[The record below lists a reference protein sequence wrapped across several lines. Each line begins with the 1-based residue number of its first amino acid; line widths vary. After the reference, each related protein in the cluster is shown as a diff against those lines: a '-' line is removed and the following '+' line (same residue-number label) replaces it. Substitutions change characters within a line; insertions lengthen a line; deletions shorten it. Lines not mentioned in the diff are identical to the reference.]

1 MSDLDSELLSLR
13 ARLSAL
19 EEQKRIEQ
27 EKKLYPMNN
36 LKEIID
42 TTKTGLEKGGTS
54 QGYWTIRGDTTVR
67 KGTPLVIL
75 SYEKDKLEFLEQIYL
90 TLNNMNKR
98 LDALERLIS

>member
-13 ARLSAL
+13 VRLAAL

-27 EKKLYPMNN
+27 QKKLYPMNN
-36 LKEIID
+36 LKEIIH
-42 TTKTGLEKGGTS
+42 TTKTGLESGTT
-54 QGYWTIRGDTTVR
+54 QGNWTIRGDTTVR
-67 KGTPLVIL
+67 RGTQLTIV

-98 LDALERLIS
+98 LEALERFIS

>member
-1 MSDLDSELLSLR
+1 MSHLDSELLSLR
-13 ARLSAL
+13 VRIAAL

-42 TTKTGLEKGGTS
+42 TTKNGLESETT
-54 QGYWTIRGDTTVR
+54 QGYWTIRDNNTVR
-67 KGTPLVIL
+67 KGTPLLIL

-98 LDALERLIS
+98 LEALERFIS

>member
-1 MSDLDSELLSLR
+1 MPDLDSELLSLR
-13 ARLSAL
+13 VRLASL

-27 EKKLYPMNN
+27 QKKMYPLNN

-42 TTKTGLEKGGTS
+42 TTKTGLESATS
-54 QGYWTIRGDTTVR
+54 QGYWTIRGDTIVR
-67 KGTPLVIL
+67 RGTPLTIV

-98 LDALERLIS
+98 LEALERLIS

>member
-13 ARLSAL
+13 VRLAAL

-27 EKKLYPMNN
+27 QKKLYPMNN

-42 TTKTGLEKGGTS
+42 TTKTGLESLTT
-54 QGYWTIRGDTTVR
+54 QGNWTIRGDTNVR
-67 KGTPLVIL
+67 KGTQLTIV

-98 LDALERLIS
+98 LEALERFIS

>member
-13 ARLSAL
+13 VRLAAL

-36 LKEIID
+36 LKDIID
-42 TTKTGLEKGGTS
+42 TTKTGLESGTA
-54 QGYWTIRGDTTVR
+54 QGSWTIRDNNSVR

-75 SYEKDKLEFLEQIYL
+75 SYEKDKLEFIEQIYL

-98 LDALERLIS
+98 LEALERFIS